1 MRVQFVTIGM
11 GAALLSAC
19 GEQADSSSDS
29 VTVASS
35 ETTSVATEQTN
46 VVGARPASFAQCVAC
61 HRVEPGKNG
70 IGPSLAGVYG
80 AKAGHVGDYAYS
92 PAMRESGLVWDA
104 ATLDRYLENPRTTV
118 PNTKMSYGG
127 MRSAEDRAR
136 IVAYLQTL

>member
-1 MRVQFVTIGM
+1 MRIQFVTICT

-19 GEQADSSSDS
+19 GEQTDTSPDSITRAPGESQSVVAEQTS
-29 VTVASS
+29 VT
-35 ETTSVATEQTN
+35 
-46 VVGARPASFAQCVAC
+46 GARPASFAQCVAC

-92 PAMRESGLVWDA
+92 SALRESGLIWDA
-104 ATLDRYLENPRTTV
+104 ATLDRYLENPRKVV
-118 PNTKMSYGG
+118 PNTKMTYSG